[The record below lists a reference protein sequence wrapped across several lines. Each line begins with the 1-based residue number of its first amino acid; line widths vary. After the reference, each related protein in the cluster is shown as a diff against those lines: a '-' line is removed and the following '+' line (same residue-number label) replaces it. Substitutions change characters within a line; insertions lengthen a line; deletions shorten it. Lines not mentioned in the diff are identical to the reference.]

1 MKLLRIITLIAR
13 VAFITTML
21 LGLFSWIAQLFFL
34 NMLLNVLAQIRF
46 TSIHE
51 GVGLIGVLAL
61 LFLAGMAVFK
71 REIRLLG
78 VGTIIYALLVPAF
91 GLTQQLF
98 LVGHQHWLIQV
109 AHLLVGI
116 GAMVLLRRIEKRNL
130 QLKLKEHRESSERPL
145 GRPYPPIVTRLA
157 RLGTSAHVALYRLTG
172 GAIGGR
178 AQHMSVLLL
187 TSTGRKSG
195 KQYTTPLVYFAD
207 GDDVVVVASNGG
219 QGKLPNWWLNIRQS
233 KQASMEIG
241 RKRFQAS
248 VQEAKAE
255 ERQRLWA
262 QVVAYGAGH
271 ETYQERTPYP
281 IPLIIFHPVAGSS
294 ISHHIREKEA
304 NINA

>member
-116 GAMVLLRRIEKRNL
+116 
-130 QLKLKEHRESSERPL
+130 
-145 GRPYPPIVTRLA
+145 
-157 RLGTSAHVALYRLTG
+157 
-172 GAIGGR
+172 
-178 AQHMSVLLL
+178 
-187 TSTGRKSG
+187 
-195 KQYTTPLVYFAD
+195 
-207 GDDVVVVASNGG
+207 
-219 QGKLPNWWLNIRQS
+219 
-233 KQASMEIG
+233 
-241 RKRFQAS
+241 
-248 VQEAKAE
+248 
-255 ERQRLWA
+255 
-262 QVVAYGAGH
+262 
-271 ETYQERTPYP
+271 
-281 IPLIIFHPVAGSS
+281 
-294 ISHHIREKEA
+294 
-304 NINA
+304 